1 MKNISLLSLLAVSK
15 LVETEI
21 KARGERPNVGRHTV
35 SDEVRIGVDG
45 TVNVSADEEYTPT
58 VKIPLKVAFALFVR
72 YSGITGEHALNAL
85 QKAMSEALTLDEE
98 AQEKIAEI
106 AVLDAAQQKVSDMLG
121 SLPKAKRSGK
131 VTIKVTG
138 AGDRILPEAA
148 E

>member
-58 VKIPLKVAFALFVR
+58 VKIPLKAAFALFVR